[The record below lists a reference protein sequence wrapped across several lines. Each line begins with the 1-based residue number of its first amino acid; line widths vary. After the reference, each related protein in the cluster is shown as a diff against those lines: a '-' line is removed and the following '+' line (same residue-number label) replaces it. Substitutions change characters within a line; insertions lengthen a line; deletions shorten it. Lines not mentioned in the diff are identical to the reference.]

1 MKTLQI
7 EQSIQKLI
15 GNNIEYSRAGG
26 AVGSILLIN
35 TENNN
40 SIWIWCYWEILH
52 LGRLLATADDDT
64 TANVGKIAVAA
75 KQLEGR
81 KITGI
86 ELTQPCYDL
95 HLYIDDEYELIIKCE
110 GQPEE
115 EKYPLNNWELSI
127 KELMVHYS
135 VTCKLWMAVNDN
147 ARIFCKLEQDIYDDI
162 NIKINS
168 ATFTYNNSRIYIIS
182 KMKYSIN
189 LIKHFS
195 ESGTTNNLPIP
206 PTL

>member
-135 VTCKLWMAVNDN
+135 VTCKFTVMQE
-147 ARIFCKLEQDIYDDI
+147 RTG
-162 NIKINS
+162 IKG
-168 ATFTYNNSRIYIIS
+168 TG
-182 KMKYSIN
+182 
-189 LIKHFS
+189 LIEKSDFAQ
-195 ESGTTNNLPIP
+195 
-206 PTL
+206 

>member
-1 MKTLQI
+1 
-7 EQSIQKLI
+7 
-15 GNNIEYSRAGG
+15 
-26 AVGSILLIN
+26 
-35 TENNN
+35 
-40 SIWIWCYWEILH
+40 LH

-81 KITGI
+81 KITRI
-86 ELTQPCYDL
+86 ELTPLCYDL

-135 VTCKLWMAVNDN
+135 VTCK
-147 ARIFCKLEQDIYDDI
+147 
-162 NIKINS
+162 
-168 ATFTYNNSRIYIIS
+168 FTVMQERTEAIT
-182 KMKYSIN
+182 
-189 LIKHFS
+189 
-195 ESGTTNNLPIP
+195 GTITGTSPDH
-206 PTL
+206 